1 MGYRPRILL
10 CEHDPALNTRLL
22 ATLEQAGFWVDTVH
36 SGQEALQKL
45 ASRAYQA
52 MTVNLLMQDQ
62 DALSFTHELRV
73 LGMELPILVL
83 SAQMHP
89 RTAPRLMRNL
99 DVDLPLESSD
109 PHPEPDWVRKAADQA
124 RAIFAV
130 KSACQ
135 RSRGYRPR
143 ILHIEADAFSA
154 GLVKAAL
161 RDCAELV
168 QASDAAALDLAL
180 DTPDYDLVLFNSELE
195 DIDGETALHR
205 IAAMCPD
212 SPVAIQTFHGT
223 LNDTFQDNDTHAGDN
238 DPLVNTLRTLML
250 HAMRVPLRAQA

>member
-10 CEHDPALNTRLL
+10 CEHDSALNTRLL
-22 ATLEQAGFWVDTVH
+22 ATLEQAGFWVDAVH

-45 ASRAYQA
+45 ASRSYQA

-62 DALSFTHELRV
+62 DALSFAHELRV

-83 SAQMHP
+83 SAQMQP
-89 RTAPRLMRNL
+89 KSTPRLMHNL
-99 DVDLPLESSD
+99 DVDLPLGSAD

-168 QASDAAALDLAL
+168 QAGDAASLDLAL
-180 DTPDYDLVLFNSELE
+180 DTPDYDLVLFNSDLV
-195 DIDGETALHR
+195 DLDGETALHR
-205 IAAMCPD
+205 IAALCPE
-212 SPVAIQTFHGT
+212 SPVAIQTFSGV
-223 LNDTFQDNDTHAGDN
+223 LNDTGPDAANTGGNDHV
-238 DPLVNTLRTLML
+238 VNALRTLML

>member
-1 MGYRPRILL
+1 MGYRPRVLL
-10 CEHDPALNTRLL
+10 CEHDNVLNTQLF
-22 ATLEQAGFWVDTVH
+22 TVLEQAGFWVDAVH

-45 ASRAYQA
+45 ASRSYQA

-83 SAQMHP
+83 SAQMQP
-89 RTAPRLMRNL
+89 KATPRLMRNL

-109 PHPEPDWVRKAADQA
+109 PHPEPDWVRKAANQA

-135 RSRGYRPR
+135 RSRGYHPR
-143 ILHIEADAFSA
+143 ILHIEEDAFSA

-168 QASDAAALDLAL
+168 QAGDAASLDLAL
-180 DTPDYDLVLFNSELE
+180 DTPDYDLVLFNSDLE
-195 DIDGETALHR
+195 VIDGETALHR

-212 SPVAIQTFHGT
+212 SPVAIQTFHGAM
-223 LNDTFQDNDTHAGDN
+223 NDTGPDGMHTGGNSHV
-238 DPLVNTLRTLML
+238 VNALRTLML